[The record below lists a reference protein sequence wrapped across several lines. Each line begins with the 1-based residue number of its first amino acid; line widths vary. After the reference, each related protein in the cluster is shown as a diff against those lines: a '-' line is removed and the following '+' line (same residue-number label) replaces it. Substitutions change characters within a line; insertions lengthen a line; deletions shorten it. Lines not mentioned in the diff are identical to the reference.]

1 MKIKTSNMAF
11 AGLFAAL
18 TAAGAFIS
26 IPVGPVPVT
35 LQNLFAA
42 LAGILLGPSLGALAE
57 LTYLAV
63 GLCGLPVFAGGVGGP
78 AAALQPA
85 FGYLLGFVLC
95 PIVAGRIAGHG
106 DRKPSFLR
114 LLTASATGMLAV
126 YALGL
131 PYMAVILQQVMH
143 TPISFSKIM
152 KVGFLIFLPGD
163 AAKCLLIAILGARAL
178 PALRTL
184 RH

>member
-1 MKIKTSNMAF
+1 MKFKTSSMAF

-42 LAGILLGPSLGALAE
+42 LAGILLGPSVGALAE
-57 LTYLAV
+57 LIYLAV

-95 PIVAGRIAGHG
+95 PIVAGRVAGRG
-106 DRKPSFLR
+106 GKPSFLR
-114 LLTASATGMLAV
+114 LLAASAAGMLAI

-131 PYMAVILQQVMH
+131 PYMAVILRQVMH
-143 TPISFSKIM
+143 VPMNFDAIM
-152 KVGFLIFLPGD
+152 KAGFLIFLPGD

-178 PALRTL
+178 PALRSL
-184 RH
+184 RR